1 MAPINRQA
9 LVKLIKTFAQNAI
22 EYDDRAFGRQLATIC
37 EQAAV
42 SLRLK
47 FGGRSMLLAARAP
60 KDPSAKKVAQ
70 KPSNG
75 AAQPTTIKVLD
86 AVERW
91 ELELALWR
99 EIAAASTP
107 LEGVATWAVC
117 QRIAAL
123 GYTSDHFTRPLHTAR
138 REKIAFAVESPD
150 GERITII
157 DGPTPTELHISP
169 HIEEI
174 AREIIAEE
182 PQDLYPRS

>member
-22 EYDDRAFGRQLATIC
+22 EYDDQPFGRQLATIC

-60 KDPSAKKVAQ
+60 REQSAKKVAH

-75 AAQPTTIKVLD
+75 VAQEPTTIKVLD
-86 AVERW
+86 AAERW

-99 EIAAASTP
+99 EIAAAATP

-117 QRIAAL
+117 ERIAAI
-123 GYTSDHFTRPLHTAR
+123 GFTSDHFTHPLHTAR
-138 REKIAFAVESPD
+138 REKTAFSVESPD
-150 GERITII
+150 GERVTIW
-157 DGPTPTELHISP
+157 
-169 HIEEI
+169 
-174 AREIIAEE
+174 E
-182 PQDLYPRS
+182 PVEDLFPRS